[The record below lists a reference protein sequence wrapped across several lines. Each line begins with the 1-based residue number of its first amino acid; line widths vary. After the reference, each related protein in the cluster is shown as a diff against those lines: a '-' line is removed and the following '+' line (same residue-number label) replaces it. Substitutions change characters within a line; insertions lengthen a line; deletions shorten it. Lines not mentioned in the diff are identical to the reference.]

1 MDGGYSCYESSCIN
15 GCECYPNQNLF
26 SLYCTFLVFFSLAMS
41 LEVIKGFVVFF
52 TSVFGFSC
60 CNSCTCEGYKCKNC
74 YEHIPDSW
82 ALLALYI
89 ATPRYY
95 EELKKLEDK
104 GKLVVFSW
112 LKFFQWIFRDIT
124 MLVMISLY
132 LNVVGYNPWFFIYVI
147 SVAGYWFFLRRR
159 AQYQMFITDEAN
171 KSKPA
176 ITVQTQVPMVTK
188 TEIESLQLH
197 RKSSELGLQTQPK
210 PPAQS
215 YSSETPLDVNVKE
228 KTEQRRVQL
237 RTLRKELQQKK
248 ISKIRSS

>member
-1 MDGGYSCYESSCIN
+1 
-15 GCECYPNQNLF
+15 
-26 SLYCTFLVFFSLAMS
+26 
-41 LEVIKGFVVFF
+41 
-52 TSVFGFSC
+52 
-60 CNSCTCEGYKCKNC
+60 
-74 YEHIPDSW
+74 
-82 ALLALYI
+82 
-89 ATPRYY
+89 
-95 EELKKLEDK
+95 
-104 GKLVVFSW
+104 
-112 LKFFQWIFRDIT
+112 
-124 MLVMISLY
+124 
-132 LNVVGYNPWFFIYVI
+132 
-147 SVAGYWFFLRRR
+147 
-159 AQYQMFITDEAN
+159 MFITDEAN

-248 ISKIRSS
+248 NF